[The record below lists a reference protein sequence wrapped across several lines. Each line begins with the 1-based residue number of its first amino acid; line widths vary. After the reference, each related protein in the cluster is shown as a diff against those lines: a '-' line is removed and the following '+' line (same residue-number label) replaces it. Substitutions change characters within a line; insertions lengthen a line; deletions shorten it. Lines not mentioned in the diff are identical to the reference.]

1 MCTYRPTAM
10 KPYSQ
15 QRATGISASLRM
27 SILLTLHQHHFRL
40 CGIKA
45 AELPE
50 NTLLFAKE
58 EQEGISGETPVER
71 TFDYHFVDQ
80 LPAPPTEGDG
90 SGWVLTF
97 ARYNITVWRRGQEER
112 RMLAV
117 SSPADAYAV
126 YEETSA
132 THADIWVLEDI
143 RKDMHVDTI
152 FISTLSMER
161 HLARH
166 GIYIFHCANML
177 HNGKSILLS
186 GPSGAGKSTHAELWC
201 RHVEDTRVVNG
212 DRSLICRESDG
223 TYVTDGWPV
232 CGSSEICHNEQHP
245 LGAIVFIEQTPGNQ
259 VLPEGLAPH
268 FRRFYAQLTVNH
280 WDAAA
285 TAEAADWAMGL
296 CAQVPILTYGCNMAP
311 DAPQP
316 LQQAL
321 GELI

>member
-1 MCTYRPTAM
+1 M

-15 QRATGISASLRM
+15 QRATGISASFRM

-132 THADIWVLEDI
+132 THADVWVLEDI

-166 GIYIFHCANML
+166 GIAQRL
-177 HNGKSILLS
+177 AKRQL
-186 GPSGAGKSTHAELWC
+186 
-201 RHVEDTRVVNG
+201 
-212 DRSLICRESDG
+212 
-223 TYVTDGWPV
+223 
-232 CGSSEICHNEQHP
+232 HP
-245 LGAIVFIEQTPGNQ
+245 LASGLPQDIHEGQRKQPMPARRDFNRMLVLAARAQDVKRTGGVVLFGNHVAYCDQVPRCRVFAPGSCQEIRLACIKQKRPAESTLSRLHLDEVERYPGSMGPQMCVDVIGAKQQ
-259 VLPEGLAPH
+259 VL
-268 FRRFYAQLTVNH
+268 T
-280 WDAAA
+280 
-285 TAEAADWAMGL
+285 
-296 CAQVPILTYGCNMAP
+296 
-311 DAPQP
+311 
-316 LQQAL
+316 
-321 GELI
+321 